1 MDKDT
6 KESLKRIGDTDFP
19 PSGTMVKCED
29 IAEAFRR
36 YLEEEGCVPGAE
48 MVKGWDAVSRACIRV
63 LALRNR
69 IYSGGL
75 SPLG

>member
-1 MDKDT
+1 
-6 KESLKRIGDTDFP
+6 
-19 PSGTMVKCED
+19 
-29 IAEAFRR
+29 
-36 YLEEEGCVPGAE
+36 LEEEGCVPGAE